1 LPDLDIAEVYSAAA
15 PVTLTGRLDAIDFS
29 SGLTDAAWDIALTIS
44 SSNGKSL
51 SVDNHYFFAGNFVGE
66 VACNQ
71 TAQAL
76 MPAVQDLIGKMITHP
91 DFAALLR

>member
-1 LPDLDIAEVYSAAA
+1 M
-15 PVTLTGRLDAIDFS
+15 
-29 SGLTDAAWDIALTIS
+29 TIF
-44 SSNGKSL
+44 SSNGKSI
-51 SVDNHYFFAGNFVGE
+51 SVNDHYAFAGNFVGE

-76 MPAVQDLIGKMITHP
+76 MPAVQDLIGKVVTHP